1 MSGQYGIQLD
11 RAVDSL
17 VIGERHRTDMGDLDG
32 LAKSLSECG
41 LLQPPTI
48 TPEGFVLIGA
58 RRVAAARLLGWRTI
72 SVWVRSGLSDRLGQ
86 LLSEHAD
93 HALHK
98 PLTTL
103 EAAALY
109 RELKTI
115 LEEDAALRQAG
126 SRFGS
131 EERAARIHGGGD
143 SPPPQSGGFGK
154 AREQAA
160 RMVTGRDSHQMLE
173 RVNRIEDLA
182 ADDEASESI
191 RAQARAELDLI
202 RDGAGVLPS
211 HQRMNAALSLD
222 ELDRIAADPAQSAV
236 LRENARREAERTR
249 QADLKAAEM
258 ERLAQAALER
268 VKHDARSDRK
278 LRPAPLPPTAVR
290 EEEVPKLRSARAFL
304 ATWSELD
311 EWWRHYDTAQ
321 LARELTDEQLELF
334 HAIAHGTL
342 RFADE
347 LHAARI
353 AVRAA

>member
-11 RAVDSL
+11 RALDSL
-17 VIGERHRTDMGDLDG
+17 LVGTRHRSDLGDLDL
-32 LAKSLSECG
+32 LAKSLSEHG

-48 TPEGFVLIGA
+48 TPEGFVLIGV
-58 RRVAAARLLGWRTI
+58 RRVAAARKLGWRTI
-72 SVWVRSGLSDRLGQ
+72 NVWVRSGLSDRLGQ

-109 RELKTI
+109 RELKAV
-115 LEEDAALRQAG
+115 LEEEAALRQAATRCG
-126 SRFGS
+126 AQPGL
-131 EERAARIHGGGD
+131 ARISGGGD
-143 SPPPQSGGFGK
+143 SPPPSEAREYGK

-182 ADDEASESI
+182 ADGTVSAAV
-191 RAQARAELDLI
+191 RGQAEAELVRI
-202 RDGAGVLPS
+202 RYGAGVLAS

-222 ELDRIAADPAQSAV
+222 ELDRIAADPTQPESVRESAG
-236 LRENARREAERTR
+236 REAARAR

-268 VKHDARSDRK
+268 VKGSSGSKR
-278 LRPAPLPPTAVR
+278 RPTPRTALTADD
-290 EEEVPKLRSARAFL
+290 EMPKLRSSRAFW

-311 EWWRHYDTAQ
+311 GWWRHYGVEQ
-321 LARELTDEQLELF
+321 MVRELSGEQLDLF
-334 HAIAHGTL
+334 VSIAEGTM
-342 RFADE
+342 RFATE
-347 LHAARI
+347 LQEA
-353 AVRAA
+353 RAAA